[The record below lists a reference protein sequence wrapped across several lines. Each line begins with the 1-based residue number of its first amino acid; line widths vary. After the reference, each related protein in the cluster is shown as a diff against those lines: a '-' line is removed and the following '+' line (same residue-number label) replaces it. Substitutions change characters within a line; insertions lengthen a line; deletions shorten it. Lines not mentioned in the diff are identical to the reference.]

1 MKESTYVMW
10 LTRIDG
16 LGIKKQELLLEHF
29 GTARD
34 IWFSNE
40 KLLKTL
46 VGIKEQNVQKIL
58 KSKSDDILENY
69 EEELFKKKIEFI
81 TKFEPKYPSLLKE
94 IYSPPIGIYIKG
106 KLPSEEYKKI
116 SVIGSRKCSE
126 YGMTASYKISK
137 DLAKNNV
144 VIVSGMAKGIDASA
158 HRGAIDANFFTIA
171 VLGCGIDICY
181 PAENR
186 TIRERII
193 EKGCLLSEYPPSTQ
207 PIPAYFPIRNRIIS
221 GLSIA
226 TIVVEAAKRS
236 GTLITVEQALEQGRE
251 VFAVPGNITSKL
263 SQGTNDLIKQGAILV
278 SDVFD
283 VLNNLGIEKKTELN
297 EEIEKNINNLLAPSE
312 KVVYDCMSFQPISI
326 EELIIGTDGEIGTL
340 QYTLTM
346 LELKGFINKLPG
358 QRYIKSL

>member
-10 LTRIDG
+10 LTRIEG

-34 IWFSNE
+34 IWFANE

-46 VGIKEQNVQKIL
+46 TCIKEQHVIKIL
-58 KSKSDDILENY
+58 KSKSDDILEIY
-69 EEELFKKKIEFI
+69 EEELFKKKIMFI
-81 TKFEPKYPSLLKE
+81 TKFEPTYPNLLKE
-94 IYSPPIGIYIKG
+94 IYNPPIGIYIKG
-106 KLPSEEYKKI
+106 NLPSEKYKKVSI
-116 SVIGSRKCSE
+116 IGSRKCSE
-126 YGMTASYKISK
+126 YGMTVSYKLSK
-137 DLAKNNV
+137 DLAKNKV
-144 VIVSGMAKGIDASA
+144 VVVSGMAKGIDASA
-158 HRGAIDANFFTIA
+158 HRGAIDGDFFTIA
-171 VLGCGIDICY
+171 VLGCGIDVCY

-221 GLSIA
+221 GLSAA
-226 TIVVEAAKRS
+226 TIVVEAAKKS

-263 SQGTNDLIKQGAILV
+263 SHGTNDLIKQGATLV
-278 SDVFD
+278 SDATD
-283 VLNNLGIEKKTELN
+283 VLENLGIEKKTEFN
-297 EEIEKNINNLLAPSE
+297 EEIEKNINKLLAPSE
-312 KVVYDCMSFQPISI
+312 KLVYDCISFQPISI
-326 EELIIGTDGEIGTL
+326 EEVVIKTNSQIPTV
-340 QYTLTM
+340 QYIVTM

-358 QRYIKSL
+358 QRYIRSL